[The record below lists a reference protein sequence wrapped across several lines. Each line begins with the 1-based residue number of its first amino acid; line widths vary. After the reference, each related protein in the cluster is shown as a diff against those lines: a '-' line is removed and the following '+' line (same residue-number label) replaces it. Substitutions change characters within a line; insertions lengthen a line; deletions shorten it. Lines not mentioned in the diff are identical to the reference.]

1 MNKCYYEA
9 VIFTLRIPNLMNLKD
24 FHNPEV
30 GQVILTQSGYH
41 AFIPAPLPPN
51 LVWTLPLVSALSE
64 AERDLSRLAALTGAF
79 PFPRLLIQPFMR
91 REAVL
96 SSRIEGIRATLAEL
110 YTYESTQLSFLEP
123 GDDVREVHNYVT
135 ALDYGLE
142 RLKTLPISLRLIR
155 EIHEKLMHG
164 VRGGNL
170 TPGEFRR
177 TQNWIGPAGSTIMT
191 ATYIPPPVDEM
202 NQALGDLEKFI
213 HTSTE
218 VPVLAR
224 AAMIHYQFEA
234 LHPFL
239 DGNGRV
245 GRLLMALLFTEW
257 NILSQPL
264 LNLSVYFER
273 YRQEYY
279 DNLLAVSQRG
289 DWVAWLRFFL
299 RGVSSQA
306 QDSLVRMQRLE
317 AIRTKYEPLV
327 KSDRNSERMGVV
339 MDFLFIRPI
348 FSAKQLA
355 ENVGMP
361 FKTARQYIE
370 KLAKAGIL
378 REVTGNARNQIYR
391 ADEIFGAMDN
401 VQD

>member
-1 MNKCYYEA
+1 MN
-9 VIFTLRIPNLMNLKD
+9 PND
-24 FHNPEV
+24 FRSPDA
-30 GQVILTQSGYH
+30 GQVILTQNGYH
-41 AFIPAPLPPN
+41 AFIPEPLPPK
-51 LVWTLPLVSALSE
+51 LVWSLPLISALSE
-64 AERDLSRLAALTGAF
+64 AERDLSRLATLAGAF
-79 PFPRLLIQPFMR
+79 PFLRLLIQPFMR

-96 SSRIEGIRATLAEL
+96 SSRIEGTRATLAEL
-110 YTYESTQLSFLEP
+110 YTYETTQLSFLES

-135 ALDYGLE
+135 ALDYGME

-191 ATYIPPPVDEM
+191 ATYVPPPVDEM

-213 HTSTE
+213 HTGTD

-257 NILSQPL
+257 NILPQPL
-264 LNLSVYFER
+264 LNLSVYFEH

-279 DNLLAVSQRG
+279 DHLLSVSQRG
-289 DWVAWLRFFL
+289 DWEIWLRFFL

-317 AIRTKYEPLV
+317 EIRTKYEPLV
-327 KSDRNSERMGVV
+327 KSDRNSERMGAVL
-339 MDFLFIRPI
+339 DFLFARPI
-348 FSAKQLA
+348 LSARQLA
-355 ENVGMP
+355 ESVGMP

-370 KLAKAGIL
+370 KLAKADIL

-391 ADEIFGAMDN
+391 ADEIFGVMDN
-401 VQD
+401 VQE

>member
-1 MNKCYYEA
+1 MNPNDFRSPEA
-9 VIFTLRIPNLMNLKD
+9 
-24 FHNPEV
+24 
-30 GQVILTQSGYH
+30 GQVILTQNGYH

-51 LVWTLPLVSALSE
+51 LVWSLPLISALSE
-64 AERDLSRLAALTGAF
+64 AERDLSRLAALAGAF

-96 SSRIEGIRATLAEL
+96 SSRIEGTRATLAEL
-110 YTYESTQLSFLEP
+110 YTYESTQLSFLEL

-191 ATYIPPPVDEM
+191 ATYVPPPVDEM

-257 NILSQPL
+257 NILSEPL

-289 DWVAWLRFFL
+289 DWEAWLRFFL

-306 QDSLVRMQRLE
+306 QDSLVRMQQLE

-327 KSDRNSERMGVV
+327 KSDRNSERMGAVL
-339 MDFLFIRPI
+339 DFLFARPI
-348 FSAKQLA
+348 LSAKQLA
-355 ENVGMP
+355 ESVSMP

-391 ADEIFGAMDN
+391 ADEIFGALDN
-401 VQD
+401 IQD

>member
-1 MNKCYYEA
+1 
-9 VIFTLRIPNLMNLKD
+9 MNLKD

-96 SSRIEGIRATLAEL
+96 SSRIEGTRATLAEL

-191 ATYIPPPVDEM
+191 ANYVPPPVDEM

-213 HTSTE
+213 HMGTD

-257 NILSQPL
+257 NILPQPL

-279 DNLLAVSQRG
+279 DHLLAVSQRG
-289 DWVAWLRFFL
+289 DWEVWLRFFL

-327 KSDRNSERMGVV
+327 KSDRNSERMGAVL
-339 MDFLFIRPI
+339 DFLFARPI
-348 FSAKQLA
+348 LSTKQLA

-391 ADEIFGAMDN
+391 ADDIFGAMDN
-401 VQD
+401 VQE

>member
-1 MNKCYYEA
+1 MNPNDFRSLEA
-9 VIFTLRIPNLMNLKD
+9 
-24 FHNPEV
+24 
-30 GQVILTQSGYH
+30 GQVILTQNGYH
-41 AFIPAPLPPN
+41 AFIPTPLPPN
-51 LVWTLPLVSALSE
+51 LVWSLPLISALSE
-64 AERDLSRLAALTGAF
+64 AERDLSRLAALAGAF
-79 PFPRLLIQPFMR
+79 PFPRLLIQPFIR

-96 SSRIEGIRATLAEL
+96 SSRIEGTRATLAEL
-110 YTYESTQLSFLEP
+110 YTYESAQLSFLES

-135 ALDYGLE
+135 ALDYGLD

-170 TPGEFRR
+170 TPGEFRL

-191 ATYIPPPVDEM
+191 ATYVPPPVDEM

-213 HTSTE
+213 HTGTD

-289 DWVAWLRFFL
+289 DWEAWLRFFL

-327 KSDRNSERMGVV
+327 KSDRNSERMGAVL
-339 MDFLFIRPI
+339 DFLFARPI
-348 FSAKQLA
+348 LSAKQLA
-355 ENVGMP
+355 ESVGMP

-370 KLAKAGIL
+370 KLAKAGVL

-401 VQD
+401 VQE

>member
-1 MNKCYYEA
+1 MNPNDFRSPEA
-9 VIFTLRIPNLMNLKD
+9 
-24 FHNPEV
+24 
-30 GQVILTQSGYH
+30 GQVILTQNGYH
-41 AFIPAPLPPN
+41 AFIPVPLPPN
-51 LVWTLPLVSALSE
+51 LVWSLPLIFALSE
-64 AERDLSRLAALTGAF
+64 AERDLSRLAALAGAF

-96 SSRIEGIRATLAEL
+96 SSRIEGTRATLAEL
-110 YTYESTQLSFLEP
+110 YTYESTQLSFLELW
-123 GDDVREVHNYVT
+123 DDVREVHNYVT

-191 ATYIPPPVDEM
+191 ATYVPPPVDEM

-218 VPVLAR
+218 IPVLAR

-279 DNLLAVSQRG
+279 DNLLNVSQRG
-289 DWVAWLRFFL
+289 DWEAWLRFFL

-327 KSDRNSERMGVV
+327 KSDRNSKRMGAVL
-339 MDFLFIRPI
+339 DFLFARPI
-348 FSAKQLA
+348 LSAKQLA
-355 ENVGMP
+355 ESVGMP

-370 KLAKAGIL
+370 KLAKASIL

>member
-1 MNKCYYEA
+1 MKPA
-9 VIFTLRIPNLMNLKD
+9 D
-24 FHNPEV
+24 FRSPQT
-30 GQVILTQSGYH
+30 GQVILTPSGYH
-41 AFIPAPLPPN
+41 AFIPAPLPPD
-51 LVWTLPLVSALSE
+51 LTWSLPLISALSE
-64 AERDLSRLAALTGAF
+64 AERDISRLAALAGSF
-79 PFPRLLIQPFMR
+79 PFPRLLIQPFMH

-96 SSRIEGIRATLAEL
+96 SSRIEGTRTSLAEL
-110 YTYESTQLSFLEP
+110 YTYEVHQLSFIES
-123 GDDVREVHNYVT
+123 GDDAREVHNYVT

-155 EIHEKLMHG
+155 EIHAKLMQG

-191 ATYIPPPVDEM
+191 ATYVPPPLDDLHP
-202 NQALGDLEKFI
+202 ALGDLEKFI
-213 HTSTE
+213 HTGTDM
-218 VPVLAR
+218 PVLVR

-245 GRLLMALLFTEW
+245 GRLLLALLFTEW
-257 NILSQPL
+257 NILPQPL

-279 DNLLAVSQRG
+279 DHLLAVSQRG
-289 DWVAWLRFFL
+289 AWDSWLRFFL
-299 RGVSSQA
+299 RGVSAQA

-317 AIRTKYEPLV
+317 AIRTKYETLA
-327 KSDRNSERMGVV
+327 KSDRNSARIGTVL
-339 MDFLFIRPI
+339 DFLFSRPI
-348 FSAKQLA
+348 LSTKQLA
-355 ENVGMP
+355 GSLGMP

-370 KLAKAGIL
+370 KLAQAGIL

-391 ADEIFGAMDN
+391 ADEIFDALDSI
-401 VQD
+401 QD